1 MQSKI
6 KAFTGHRGRNL
17 GRFSGLLGATLVLAL
32 LGIAPSVIS
41 SQYILD
47 VLLRVLLFA
56 MLGIGL
62 NIVVAQAGLLD
73 LGYIAFWG
81 VGAYTTA
88 LLSSPKFG
96 LHLDFVT
103 VTALSA
109 AVAAVFAVIIGFPT
123 LRLRGDYLAIV
134 TLGFG
139 EIVRISF
146 NNLTDLTGGPTG
158 IQSID
163 PPVIFGMSFGY
174 TLAPYYYLAWI
185 MVVLGAAAATFL
197 FRSRVGMSWT
207 ALRDDELA
215 ARASGIKPLRMYLLA
230 FGTGAI
236 FAGTSGAIFARY
248 QASVSPDSFVVDQSF
263 MVLAIVVLAGM
274 SRRIWPVIVAS
285 AVIIALPEVLREFQE
300 YRMLLFGPLLVAT
313 VIVRENSHRLKRKR
327 GRATEESESNEEE
340 HPVAPLVEPQVKAQ
354 TAPSEGTPSQEHVQ

>member
-1 MQSKI
+1 MGNTKI
-6 KAFTGHRGRNL
+6 T
-17 GRFSGLLGATLVLAL
+17 ATLSSLTRRQRLSSLIMVSLILLVLAL
-32 LGIAPSVIS
+32 APALVSN
-41 SQYILD
+41 QYILD

-56 MLGIGL
+56 MLAIGL

-88 LLSSPKFG
+88 LLSSPRLG
-96 LHLDFVT
+96 LHLDFFA

-109 AVAAVFAVIIGFPT
+109 AAACVFAVIIGFPT

-139 EIVRISF
+139 EIVRISL
-146 NNLTDLTGGPTG
+146 NNLTDLTGGPSG

-163 PPVIFGMSFGY
+163 PPTIFGITFGY
-174 TLAPYYYLAWI
+174 ALTQYYYLAWI
-185 MVVLGAAAATFL
+185 MVVLGVLAATFL
-197 FRSRVGMSWT
+197 FKSRIGLSWT

-230 FGTGAI
+230 FGIGAL
-236 FAGTSGAIFARY
+236 FAGLSGSMFARV
-248 QASVSPDSFVVDQSF
+248 QGSVSPDSFVVDQSF
-263 MVLAIVVLAGM
+263 MVLAIVVLAGL
-274 SRRIWPVIVAS
+274 SRRVWPVIIAA

-300 YRMLLFGPLLVAT
+300 YRMLIFGPLLVAAV
-313 VIVRENSHRLKRKR
+313 VIRENAHRFKGRRR
-327 GRATEESESNEEE
+327 GGSPAEEP
-340 HPVAPLVEPQVKAQ
+340 HAPPTTPPLVSADLAEEQLR
-354 TAPSEGTPSQEHVQ
+354 